1 MTSQIPSLWPE
12 DIPLE
17 TVGPQVI
24 LVQQAQHLEKWSK
37 GLLQAEVTTET
48 SEDQTLHHLDVLAP
62 AVSLRR
68 RALSARH
75 ARESPYPVA
84 VESFCL
90 PTSQEANTQQGFM
103 DLLFN
108 VLGSDGVKALLQSLI
123 ARINESQSNQP
134 ERSEES

>member
-1 MTSQIPSLWPE
+1 MASQIPSLWPE

-24 LVQQAQHLEKWSK
+24 LVQQARHLEKWSR
-37 GLLQAEVTTET
+37 GLLQAEVTTEA

-62 AVSLRR
+62 AVNLRR

-75 ARESPYPVA
+75 AQEFPYPVA

-123 ARINESQSNQP
+123 ARINESQTNQT
-134 ERSEES
+134 ERSEKP